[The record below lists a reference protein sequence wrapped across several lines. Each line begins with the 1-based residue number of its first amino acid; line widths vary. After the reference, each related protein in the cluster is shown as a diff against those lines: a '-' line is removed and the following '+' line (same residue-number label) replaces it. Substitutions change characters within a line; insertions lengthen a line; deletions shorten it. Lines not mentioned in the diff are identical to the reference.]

1 MQRSFVDA
9 RAGEFGRV
17 SETGTRLA
25 TAQAINNNNSDNKA
39 ELVGSQ
45 THTLAHQEGRR
56 ERESRARAE

>member
-25 TAQAINNNNSDNKA
+25 TAKAINNNNDHNKA
-39 ELVGSQ
+39 ELLISR
-45 THTLAHQEGRR
+45 THTLHTEKVRR
-56 ERESRARAE
+56 EREKVERE